1 MNNNDYIFSYAEDEH
16 GRIVYVDEVPRGE
29 KCGCICPCCR
39 EKLLARQGEERKH
52 HFAHISVKGKEFAQQ
67 KNKRGANLEMCYQV
81 IVYKLAE
88 QIVKTQ
94 KRIHVPSYYGFF
106 PARDIDF
113 KSVDIDSQY
122 EREDKQ
128 PDIIAVAE
136 DGKRYLIEFIFK
148 YKVQHKQ
155 GVDYKNLN
163 CLQVDLSNQSQ
174 DYKKLEDFLLNE
186 EGGRQWINNQDYFNA
201 IEARCQQGGKPSKLL
216 REIDCAECIIKSR
229 CVAATDKNTHET
241 IEIENNGIKYKLCQ
255 QILFKE
261 QIDQFEKSKDERG
274 IVNKGEGYEEAARV
288 KSTEFYE
295 SESKVTKVDKNTSDR
310 SCSNCIHNVKK
321 DKDWRCFCD
330 CYDDSYGHNSKRGY
344 VNSDFAN
351 TCEDYCCD
359 VNH

>member
-113 KSVDIDSQY
+113 KSVDIDSHY

-136 DGKRYLIEFIFK
+136 DGKQYLIEFIFK

-163 CLQVDLSNQSQ
+163 CLQVNLSNQFQ

-186 EGGRQWINNQDYFNA
+186 EVGRQWINNQDYFNA
-201 IEARCQQGGKPSKLL
+201 VEARCQKGGKPSKLVM
-216 REIDCAECIIKSR
+216 EFDCEECIIKAR
-229 CVAATDKNTHET
+229 CVAATYRKTHE
-241 IEIENNGIKYKLCQ
+241 IIVIENNGIKYKLCQ
-255 QILFKE
+255 QIQFKE
-261 QIDQFEKSKDERG
+261 QLDQFERSKNERR
-274 IVNKGEGYEEAARV
+274 IVNNKGDGYEVAARV
-288 KSTEFYE
+288 KSTEVYE
-295 SESKVTKVDKNTSDR
+295 SESTVTKTDKNTSER
-310 SCSNCIHNVKK
+310 SCYNCIHHVK
-321 DKDWRCFCD
+321 KDWRCYCN
-330 CYDDSYGHNSKRGY
+330 CYDDRDDYKGIRAY
-344 VNSDFAN
+344 VDPKQAN
-351 TCEDYCCD
+351 FCKEYSCD